1 MTRVSWSGSGLE
13 AEATSYGGGS
23 FLPGPLRTRPPD
35 STSGIYD
42 ENPKP
47 CIVITVHKDSENIVW
62 TRWGDSLKFAGGYFP
77 FDHGTVSL
85 PSAGYW
91 VTLETGFRPDR
102 PVKLSG
108 SNDYSEILDGIESQ
122 VKELSQDA
130 LEEEAEGQLP
140 LSEPS
145 RLGLVAFMDR
155 VAALI
160 PLNSELLPGLALTYE
175 GEIVAEW
182 RRSSDEKL
190 VLEFLNLEDLK
201 FIFFYPDS
209 ADPAR
214 IRRISG
220 SGSVE
225 SFLYEYP
232 RALDFLRSLK

>member
-1 MTRVSWSGSGLE
+1 M
-13 AEATSYGGGS
+13 
-23 FLPGPLRTRPPD
+23 
-35 STSGIYD
+35 
-42 ENPKP
+42 
-47 CIVITVHKDSENIVW
+47 
-62 TRWGDSLKFAGGYFP
+62 
-77 FDHGTVSL
+77 
-85 PSAGYW
+85 
-91 VTLETGFRPDR
+91 
-102 PVKLSG
+102 KLSG
-108 SNDYSEILDGIESQ
+108 SNGYSEILDGIESQ

-155 VAALI
+155 VAAI
-160 PLNSELLPGLALTYE
+160 PPLNSELLPGLALTYE

-190 VLEFLNLEDLK
+190 VLAFLNLEDLK
-201 FIFFYPDS
+201 FMFFYPDS
-209 ADPAR
+209 VDPAR

-232 RALDFLRSLK
+232 KALDFLRSLK

>member
-1 MTRVSWSGSGLE
+1 M
-13 AEATSYGGGS
+13 
-23 FLPGPLRTRPPD
+23 
-35 STSGIYD
+35 
-42 ENPKP
+42 
-47 CIVITVHKDSENIVW
+47 
-62 TRWGDSLKFAGGYFP
+62 
-77 FDHGTVSL
+77 
-85 PSAGYW
+85 
-91 VTLETGFRPDR
+91 
-102 PVKLSG
+102 KLS
-108 SNDYSEILDGIESQ
+108 SSSDYSEILGGIESQ

-130 LEEEAEGQLP
+130 LEEAAEGQLP

-155 VAALI
+155 VAALV

-201 FIFFYPDS
+201 FMFFYPDS

-220 SGSVE
+220 SDSVE

-232 RALDFLRSLK
+232 KALDFLRSLK

>member
-1 MTRVSWSGSGLE
+1 M
-13 AEATSYGGGS
+13 
-23 FLPGPLRTRPPD
+23 
-35 STSGIYD
+35 
-42 ENPKP
+42 
-47 CIVITVHKDSENIVW
+47 
-62 TRWGDSLKFAGGYFP
+62 
-77 FDHGTVSL
+77 
-85 PSAGYW
+85 
-91 VTLETGFRPDR
+91 
-102 PVKLSG
+102 KLSG
-108 SNDYSEILDGIESQ
+108 SNDYSEILGGIESQ

-130 LEEEAEGQLP
+130 LEEAAEGQLS

-160 PLNSELLPGLALTYE
+160 PLNSELLPGVALTHE

>member
-1 MTRVSWSGSGLE
+1 M
-13 AEATSYGGGS
+13 
-23 FLPGPLRTRPPD
+23 
-35 STSGIYD
+35 
-42 ENPKP
+42 
-47 CIVITVHKDSENIVW
+47 
-62 TRWGDSLKFAGGYFP
+62 
-77 FDHGTVSL
+77 
-85 PSAGYW
+85 
-91 VTLETGFRPDR
+91 
-102 PVKLSG
+102 KLSG

-130 LEEEAEGQLP
+130 LEEAAEGQLP

-155 VAALI
+155 VAALV
-160 PLNSELLPGLALTYE
+160 PLNPELLPGLALTHE

-201 FIFFYPDS
+201 FMFFYPDS
-209 ADPAR
+209 ADPAK

-220 SGSVE
+220 SGSAE

-232 RALDFLRSLK
+232 KALDFLRNLK

>member
-1 MTRVSWSGSGLE
+1 M
-13 AEATSYGGGS
+13 
-23 FLPGPLRTRPPD
+23 
-35 STSGIYD
+35 
-42 ENPKP
+42 
-47 CIVITVHKDSENIVW
+47 
-62 TRWGDSLKFAGGYFP
+62 
-77 FDHGTVSL
+77 
-85 PSAGYW
+85 
-91 VTLETGFRPDR
+91 
-102 PVKLSG
+102 KLSG
-108 SNDYSEILDGIESQ
+108 SNDYSEILGGIESQ

-130 LEEEAEGQLP
+130 LEEAAEGQLS

-160 PLNSELLPGLALTYE
+160 PLNSELLPGVALTHE

-190 VLEFLNLEDLK
+190 VLEFPNLEDLK
-201 FIFFYPDS
+201 FMFFYPDS

>member
-1 MTRVSWSGSGLE
+1 M
-13 AEATSYGGGS
+13 
-23 FLPGPLRTRPPD
+23 
-35 STSGIYD
+35 
-42 ENPKP
+42 
-47 CIVITVHKDSENIVW
+47 
-62 TRWGDSLKFAGGYFP
+62 
-77 FDHGTVSL
+77 
-85 PSAGYW
+85 
-91 VTLETGFRPDR
+91 
-102 PVKLSG
+102 KLSG
-108 SNDYSEILDGIESQ
+108 SNGYSEILDGIESQ

-155 VAALI
+155 VAAIL

-175 GEIVAEW
+175 GEIVAEG

-201 FIFFYPDS
+201 FMFFYPDS
-209 ADPAR
+209 VDPAR

-232 RALDFLRSLK
+232 KALDFLRSLK